1 MTITVLDQN
10 TQKTT
15 FLNSISPD
23 DVLNV
28 SHERV
33 KSKVLGV
40 VVPVTRINFVNSQSK
55 PFTLPNCT
63 DGCAIPGETVETV
76 RIVISGP
83 VANKT
88 AIVATL
94 KEMVFQLESAEMA
107 NVWLGL
113 PVNPTVE
120 LPIFVGE

>member
-1 MTITVLDQN
+1 MTITVLDQT

-15 FLNSISPD
+15 FLNSAFPD

-28 SHERV
+28 AHERV
-33 KSKVLGV
+33 KSKVLGT
-40 VVPVTRINFVNSQSK
+40 VVPVTRINFVNSKTK

-76 RIVISGP
+76 RVVISGP
-83 VANKT
+83 VANK
-88 AIVATL
+88 AAVIATL

-113 PVNPTVE
+113 PVNPTVV
-120 LPIFVGE
+120 LPTSVGA

>member
-10 TQKTT
+10 PQKTT
-15 FLNSISPD
+15 FLNSDFPD
-23 DVLNV
+23 DILNV

-33 KSKVLGV
+33 KSKVLGI
-40 VVPVTRINFVNSQSK
+40 VVPVTRINFVNSRTK
-55 PFTLPNCT
+55 PFTVPNCT

-94 KEMVFQLESAEMA
+94 KGMVSQLESAAMA
-107 NVWLGL
+107 NIWMGL
-113 PVNPTVE
+113 PINPNAT
-120 LPIFVGE
+120 LPAPVGE

>member
-10 TQKTT
+10 PQKTT
-15 FLNSISPD
+15 FLNSSFPD
-23 DVLNV
+23 DILNV

-40 VVPVTRINFVNSQSK
+40 LVPVSRINFVNSRTK
-55 PFTLPNCT
+55 PFTIPNCT

-76 RIVISGP
+76 RVVISGP

-88 AIVATL
+88 AIIKTL
-94 KEMVFQLESAEMA
+94 KGMVTQLESAEMA

-113 PVNPTVE
+113 PVNPTVV
-120 LPIFVGE
+120 LPTPVEG